1 MTIVICQ
8 TFYKKNLII
17 ILMLIIIDKINS
29 KYSKFL
35 FRVHLIK
42 INLILSN
49 EFLLTNNKLNS

>member
-35 FRVHLIK
+35 FRVHPYQ
-42 INLILSN
+42 N
-49 EFLLTNNKLNS
+49 